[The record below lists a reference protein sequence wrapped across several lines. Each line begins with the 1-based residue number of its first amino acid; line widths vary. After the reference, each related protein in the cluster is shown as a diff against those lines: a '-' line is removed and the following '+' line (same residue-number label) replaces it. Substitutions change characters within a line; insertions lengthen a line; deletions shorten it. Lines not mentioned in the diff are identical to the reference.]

1 MGAHRAV
8 DLAHCMIYFYKCF
21 HRSLTLSDAQ
31 DLRNGCTKF
40 VKIFDFAAHSITLE
54 FRVKADGGSAA
65 DATL

>member
-1 MGAHRAV
+1 
-8 DLAHCMIYFYKCF
+8 MIYFYKCF

-40 VKIFDFAAHSITLE
+40 VKILDFAGHSITLE
-54 FRVKADGGSAA
+54 FRVTAEGGSAA